1 LHVGNRILLEG
12 EDGEFLLKSPERS
25 RDNGYGG
32 SYDREGV
39 TPVKQFGAPM
49 GGGQAGVTQ
58 GSMGQQMGAGQ
69 VGQNQGSIGQNQGSM
84 GQQMGG
90 GQVGQNQGS
99 IGQNQGSIGQQMGGG
114 QVGQNQGSMGQ
125 QMGGGQV
132 GQNQGSMGQQ
142 MGGGQVGQNQGS
154 MGQNQG
160 SIGRD
165 QAFFGDTREPAG
177 LGLGRM
183 GLTSQG
189 QSQKKINSTIMEN
202 YGAEDFT
209 DDMSPYNP
217 SKTGHTNALNPG
229 GQTDYGKTGKI
240 PRDFLV
246 DKTLDSNSSLIPGNL
261 ISKAKLKIPRHQG
274 DIGENPSLC
283 ATVLKLIDTRMF
295 AVGFTDG
302 SISFYNL
309 VNFE

>member
-12 EDGEFLLKSPERS
+12 DDGEFLLKSPERS
-25 RDNGYGG
+25 RDYGYGG
-32 SYDREGV
+32 SYDRDRV

-49 GGGQAGVTQ
+49 GGGQAGGT
-58 GSMGQQMGAGQ
+58 
-69 VGQNQGSIGQNQGSM
+69 QGSM

-99 IGQNQGSIGQQMGGG
+99 MGQNQGSMGQQMDGG
-114 QVGQNQGSMGQ
+114 QVGQNQGSMGQNQGSMGQ

-132 GQNQGSMGQQ
+132 GKNQGSMGQNQGSMGQQ

-177 LGLGRM
+177 LGLGRT
-183 GLTSQG
+183 GLASQG

-217 SKTGHTNALNPG
+217 IKTGHTNAPNPG
-229 GQTDYGKTGKI
+229 GQTDYGQTGKI

>member
-1 LHVGNRILLEG
+1 
-12 EDGEFLLKSPERS
+12 
-25 RDNGYGG
+25 
-32 SYDREGV
+32 
-39 TPVKQFGAPM
+39 
-49 GGGQAGVTQ
+49 
-58 GSMGQQMGAGQ
+58 
-69 VGQNQGSIGQNQGSM
+69 
-84 GQQMGG
+84 
-90 GQVGQNQGS
+90 
-99 IGQNQGSIGQQMGGG
+99 
-114 QVGQNQGSMGQ
+114 
-125 QMGGGQV
+125 
-132 GQNQGSMGQQ
+132 
-142 MGGGQVGQNQGS
+142 

-160 SIGRD
+160 
-165 QAFFGDTREPAG
+165 QAGQNQGPMGQNQGQAGQNQEFFGDTREPAG
-177 LGLGRM
+177 LGLGRT
-183 GLTSQG
+183 GVTIQG

-209 DDMSPYNP
+209 DDHSPYNP
-217 SKTGHTNALNPG
+217 SKTGQTNVYNAG
-229 GQTDYGKTGKI
+229 GQTDYGQTGKI
-240 PRDFLV
+240 SRDFLV